1 MSDFYAL
8 TVTAVEQL
16 TPNAVVISFE
26 VPEELKNVFDF
37 KAGQYITLK
46 KEINGEEVRRA
57 YSISCAPSSGNLTV
71 GVKKVENGIFSV
83 WANTNLK
90 VGDTI
95 EVMPPDGRFL
105 FEPESIDSKNVGAFA
120 AGSGI
125 TPIMSIAKTVL
136 ESNNTN
142 KFILVYGNKTVE
154 ETMYFKDIQTLIK
167 EYPDRFFVQWLYSK
181 ASVDGALFGRI
192 ENSTVNLVLKNQFK
206 DLKFDTF
213 YLCGPEQMIETVT
226 ASLKSNGYTDSQ
238 ILFELFTSS
247 DADDTII
254 EDLDGTTKVSI
265 LLDDEEF
272 ELTMDQKEIVLDAIL
287 KNKIDAPYSCQGG
300 VCSSCIAR
308 IKEGKAEM
316 VKNQILTDGEIADG
330 FILTCQAHPT
340 TSTLKVDFDDV

>member
-8 TVTAVEQL
+8 TVTAVQQL
-16 TPNAVVISFE
+16 TPNAIAISFAI
-26 VPEELKNVFDF
+26 PEDLKTVFSF
-37 KAGQYITLK
+37 KAGQYITLR
-46 KEINGEEVRRA
+46 KEIDGEEVRRA

-71 GVKKVENGIFSV
+71 GIKKVENGTFSV
-83 WANTNLK
+83 WANTDLK
-90 VGDTI
+90 VGDTLD
-95 EVMPPDGRFL
+95 VMPAEGRFV
-105 FEPESIDSKNVGAFA
+105 FEPDSSSSTTVCAFA
-120 AGSGI
+120 SGSGI

-136 ESNNTN
+136 ESNHTN
-142 KFILVYGNKTVE
+142 RFILVYGNKTIE
-154 ETMYFKDIQTLIK
+154 ETMYYKDIEALKQ
-167 EYPDRFFVQWLYSK
+167 EYSDRFFIQWLFSK

-206 DLKFDTF
+206 DLRFDAF
-213 YLCGPEQMIETVT
+213 YLCGPEQMIDTVST
-226 ASLKSNGYTDSQ
+226 SLKANDYTDNQ
-238 ILFELFTSS
+238 IHFELFTASNVE
-247 DADDTII
+247 DTVV
-254 EDLDGTTKVSI
+254 ENLDGTTKVSI